1 MLAVEA
7 VDGAGI
13 HLASFDLDA
22 LRAYRS
28 AETMGNA
35 FRRPAAYR
43 SLTDAQI
50 ADIFVRVDRLRPP
63 ARCLA

>member
-1 MLAVEA
+1 MA
-7 VDGAGI
+7 
-13 HLASFDLDA
+13 LASTSPPSTSTP

-35 FRRPAAYR
+35 FRHPAAYR